1 MMKGIIKYLFSPVI
15 FPKKFYNYDFQDK
28 KVKHVFYYICSVYLF
43 VVILSII
50 LGAFTKKELPSISE
64 HAIILLKYII
74 IWISI
79 SIIAPLPISIFLRIH
94 LPENLKETFER
105 DKWLGMKWA
114 NKQYLNIFKVIG
126 YSMSPIIIFTY
137 IGMVFSKHL
146 FYLSWLWMVLGII
159 GISEV
164 LKINKVEAF
173 VSLFFAYF
181 IASLLFFEPLI
192 QLM

>member
-1 MMKGIIKYLFSPVI
+1 MKILKDLFYPMI
-15 FPKKFYNYDFQDK
+15 FPKKFYSCNFTDRSI
-28 KVKHVFYYICSVYLF
+28 KHVFYYIGSVYLF

-50 LGAFTKKELPSISE
+50 LGAFMKKPLLSISE
-64 HAIILLKYII
+64 HAIILIKYII

-94 LPENLKETFER
+94 LPKDLKEAFER
-105 DKWLGMKWA
+105 DKWLGMEWT

-126 YSMSPIIIFTY
+126 YSMAPIIIFTY